1 MGPGGLTI
9 VGQGMS
15 RHEAAP
21 LSDAPSRPLSRT
33 SRAESMGSLADY
45 SQHGGYYPSNVVP
58 ADYQANNLYSQAQGR
73 QQQVGNK

>member
-1 MGPGGLTI
+1 MGSGGLTV

-21 LSDAPSRPLSRT
+21 QSDAPSRPLSRT

-45 SQHGGYYPSNVVP
+45 SQHGGYYGRNVVP
-58 ADYQANNLYSQAQGR
+58 ADYGAQNLYFQSQNR
-73 QQQVGNK
+73 QQQVRF